1 MELKMKAFKISLIY
15 FCFALASCADKANL
29 EQNSLFT
36 IKASFSKEMKLN
48 LSDFAESIEFIP
60 LETDDD
66 CLIGKALK
74 IRYFNNKYY
83 IGSASMQMDR
93 IFVFSE
99 NGKYLYQLYKR
110 GLGPDE
116 YTEIEDFDIIDNS
129 NIVVLSYSDPK
140 ILIYNLEQNICVLNK
155 RLDVFPR
162 NLAVLNN
169 RFYLYNLGV
178 ESSQS
183 NGTYNHTAYSFEELD
198 LQGNA
203 LGSFHEID
211 DISRTTTYYYSIFNN
226 FDLNKD
232 RLYFNFPLSNIIY
245 EIIDNRLIPSFDIDF
260 GNKKL
265 KENIFDGN
273 IQSPLDIVKAIRQYE
288 GVYHIDLFNVTSE
301 FLFFDF
307 FDFEHNGYIVL
318 HNFEKNKTLIG
329 HQIIDDIF
337 FIGNKFSPNKFMDL
351 PMGKSENEIIW
362 QIDAA
367 YLKDVYEKYKKSSNP
382 EEMLIFQKEH
392 KDLAII
398 CENIKED
405 DNPILAKIKIR
416 TK

>member
-1 MELKMKAFKISLIY
+1 
-15 FCFALASCADKANL
+15 
-29 EQNSLFT
+29 
-36 IKASFSKEMKLN
+36 
-48 LSDFAESIEFIP
+48 
-60 LETDDD
+60 
-66 CLIGKALK
+66 
-74 IRYFNNKYY
+74 
-83 IGSASMQMDR
+83 MQMDR
-93 IFVFSE
+93 IFVFNE

-169 RFYLYNLGV
+169 RFYLYNLSV

-232 RLYFNFPLSNIIY
+232 RLYFNFQLSNIIY

-260 GNKKL
+260 
-265 KENIFDGN
+265 
-273 IQSPLDIVKAIRQYE
+273 
-288 GVYHIDLFNVTSE
+288 
-301 FLFFDF
+301 
-307 FDFEHNGYIVL
+307 
-318 HNFEKNKTLIG
+318 
-329 HQIIDDIF
+329 
-337 FIGNKFSPNKFMDL
+337 
-351 PMGKSENEIIW
+351 
-362 QIDAA
+362 
-367 YLKDVYEKYKKSSNP
+367 
-382 EEMLIFQKEH
+382 
-392 KDLAII
+392 
-398 CENIKED
+398 
-405 DNPILAKIKIR
+405 
-416 TK
+416 